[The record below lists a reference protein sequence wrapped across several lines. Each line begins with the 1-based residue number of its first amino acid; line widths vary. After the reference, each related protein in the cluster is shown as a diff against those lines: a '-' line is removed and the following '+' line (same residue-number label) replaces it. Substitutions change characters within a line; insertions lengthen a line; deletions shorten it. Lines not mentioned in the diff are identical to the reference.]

1 MKLLMKRSLPAFCLL
16 LFGLILL
23 PATLTAQST
32 ETQAFVCPPCG
43 CGNHDQVYTKPGECP
58 ACNMALVAKSEVTT
72 RNRHVAILL
81 FDGVQIID
89 YTAPY
94 EIFGQARFEVFTVA
108 ERREPI
114 TTAMGMSVNPK
125 YTFAEHPKPDI
136 VLVPGGGVRPSL
148 DNPRLL
154 AWVREN
160 ASAAEYVLSVCNG
173 ALILAKAGLL
183 DGLAATTFYGQLDD
197 LRELAPNTR
206 VVQDKRFV
214 DNGKIITSAGLSAGI
229 DASLRLVEK
238 ILGTARAQNLALH
251 IEYRWQPEVE
261 FARANFA
268 DYKYLRRLRMPD
280 DLEATLL
287 QTAGSDTKWE
297 MAWRVVTDVPAPD
310 VLARV
315 DAMLEAEAGW
325 KKRNDD
331 LAKGRASSS
340 WSFAGENSEPWRGTV
355 TVTPDAGQENTCK
368 VELAI
373 AKAGS

>member
-1 MKLLMKRSLPAFCLL
+1 MRCLLPALSVLL
-16 LFGLILL
+16 AGLAFL
-23 PATLTAQST
+23 PATLTAQAVAAQ
-32 ETQAFVCPPCG
+32 EFVCPPCG
-43 CGNHDQVYTKPGECP
+43 CGNHDQVYTEPGECP

-72 RNRHVAILL
+72 RNRQVAILL

-108 ERREPI
+108 ESREPI

-125 YTFAEHPKPDI
+125 YTFADHPRPDI

-148 DNPRLL
+148 ENLRLL

-197 LRELAPNTR
+197 LRNMAPNTR
-206 VVQDKRFV
+206 VVNDKRFV

-229 DASLRLVEK
+229 DASLHIVAK

-268 DYKYLRRLRMPD
+268 DYKYLRRLEMPT
-280 DLEATLL
+280 DLDATLL
-287 QTAGSDTKWE
+287 QTAGSEAEWQ
-297 MAWRVVTDVPAPD
+297 MAWRVVTDLPAQD

-315 DAMLEAEAGW
+315 NAMLETNARWTKQSSQAA
-325 KKRNDD
+325 N
-331 LAKGRASSS
+331 GRATST
-340 WSFAGENSEPWRGTV
+340 WGFAGENSEPWRGTV
-355 TVTPDAGQENTCK
+355 TVTPDAGQETACK